1 MGGISTR
8 VDTDYSYLLKKDVK
22 KEVVETVEKEE
33 PEVLGDAAPAEP
45 VNQEEVFEVP
55 TVQFAD
61 EDPVITEEN
70 ASSSAVL
77 ISTEDINDPITADG
91 TPAEPLRAKQG
102 AKQETKEE
110 KVEKSTDTKK
120 KGGRKKK
127 N

>member
-22 KEVVETVEKEE
+22 KEEVTETVKNEE
-33 PEVLGDAAPAEP
+33 PEVLGNAAPVEP
-45 VNQEEVFEVP
+45 VNQEEVSEVSA
-55 TVQFAD
+55 VQFAD

-70 ASSSAVL
+70 TSSAAV
-77 ISTEDINDPITADG
+77 ISTEDINDPVTADD
-91 TPAEPLRAKQG
+91 TPAESLR

-110 KVEKSTDTKK
+110 KAGKSADTKK

>member
-77 ISTEDINDPITADG
+77 ISTEDINDPVTADS
-91 TPAEPLRAKQG
+91 TPAEPLR